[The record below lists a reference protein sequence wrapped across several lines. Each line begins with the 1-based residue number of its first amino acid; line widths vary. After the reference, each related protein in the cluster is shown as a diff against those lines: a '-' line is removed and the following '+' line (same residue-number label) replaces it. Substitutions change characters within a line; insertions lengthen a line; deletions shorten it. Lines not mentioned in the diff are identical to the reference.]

1 MFPALLP
8 AIASTALSLFS
19 SPTAKA
25 PSVPK
30 QTQYSFGVLKSDKG
44 KTTKAAPA
52 AGTDWQ
58 KMYNDALASLR
69 AAQTPQPRFINY
81 DIGGSWA
88 KARELATNAVSPIYQ
103 QKMTDFVNRQQVELG
118 RKQEDVV
125 SQKQSLDQVLSRFLE
140 DTGTSRTRAQEDT
153 TANVSDIEEAQ
164 AFSERMGG
172 LSFDSA
178 SRALAEGL
186 GAAGTADSG
195 LGRGQVTESIQNRN
209 LMSNEQVRQ
218 MENKVEA
225 QNTLMTRTFA
235 DLEKGETRKTE
246 DTTSAK
252 AKVDLDLERFIGDQ
266 AFEKDQKTKQLAL
279 EKEADIAR
287 QSLSYQDQIVD
298 QWIQSL
304 SGKGYTAQEIANA
317 ASMYR

>member
-1 MFPALLP
+1 MFGALLP
-8 AIASTALSLFS
+8 AIASTAYSLFS

-25 PSVPK
+25 PRVPK
-30 QTQYSFGVLKSDKG
+30 SKNTGFNFPTAGRGVG
-44 KTTKAAPA
+44 YQPKTTAPA
-52 AGTDWQ
+52 TPDYSA
-58 KMYNDALASLR
+58 MYNALMANR
-69 AAQTPQPRFINY
+69 TPIPRFINY
-81 DIGGSWA
+81 DIGGSWN

-118 RKQEDVV
+118 RKQKDVV

-195 LGRGQVTESIQNRN
+195 LGRQQVTESIQNRN

-266 AFEKDQKTKQLAL
+266 AYEKDQKTKEIAIQ
-279 EKEADIAR
+279 KEADIAQ
-287 QSLSYQDQIVD
+287 QSLSYQGQLVD